1 MRLTQMTIFAGL
13 LLCNTIAAGAES
25 PQANVTPRQGRE
37 PSPAVINP
45 AIRSPFRE
53 TVSLNGTWDFCT
65 DPKLQGESAG
75 WYLPGKVLPS
85 ARLLQ
90 VPGCW
95 EAQGVGEP
103 GLSSANNK
111 LVYEPTNVKLRAAYT
126 GAAWYK
132 KAMVIPA
139 SWAGKQIWLKLGG
152 VNAQGWIWVN
162 GTFVAH
168 DWAYCG
174 TWKYNVTNLVAPGGK
189 ATIAVLVRN
198 DVASR
203 RGESN
208 CVRMYGGL
216 LRGVELEATPAV
228 FIDNAF
234 VEPLFD
240 QKKARLHV
248 TLRNSTSAVPNDAI
262 YAASQR
268 CHRRRQSFR
277 RRGNRSRIGGRR
289 CNDRVDHGRESG
301 SLPTVVA
308 REPFSLQS
316 RIGAEAGRES
326 RSMAGSSVSA

>member
-1 MRLTQMTIFAGL
+1 M
-13 LLCNTIAAGAES
+13 AASAES
-25 PQANVTPRQGRE
+25 PKVNGTPRQGRE
-37 PSPAVINP
+37 PSPAVVNP
-45 AIRSPFRE
+45 ALRSPFRE

-65 DPKLQGESAG
+65 DPELQGESAG

-85 ARLLQ
+85 ARPLQ

-132 KAMVIPA
+132 KDVAIPTH
-139 SWAGKQIWLKLGG
+139 WAGRQIWLKVGG
-152 VNAQGWIWVN
+152 VNAQGWIWLN

-174 TWKYNVTNLVAPGGK
+174 TWKYNVTDLVAAGGK

-208 CVRMYGGL
+208 CVRVYGGL
-216 LRGVELEATPAV
+216 ARGVELEATPAV

-240 QKKARLHV
+240 QQKARLYV
-248 TLRNSTSAVPNDAI
+248 TLRNATSAVPNKPYTLQVNVATVADRPSRAKPPRP
-262 YAASQR
+262 YRWVPVQR
-268 CHRRRQSFR
+268 P
-277 RRGNRSRIGGRR
+277 N
-289 CNDRVDHGRESG
+289 
-301 SLPTVVA
+301 
-308 REPFSLQS
+308 
-316 RIGAEAGRES
+316 
-326 RSMAGSSVSA
+326 